1 MVDTTSLD
9 ARTTASSARSSIAR
23 PGLIGRGIFYL
34 LFALLAFD
42 LAVGSSDGS
51 EGPVERVA
59 SAPFGRFLLIA
70 VVVVLVA
77 LVAWKLLQAIVGDPV
92 EGSEPTDRVK
102 YSLKALAY
110 GAVAVS
116 AIAILVAN
124 WSSGGSSSTSSS
136 SGNSEEQATATVL
149 EWPAGQW
156 LVVGAG
162 LGIIAFA
169 LYELYQYT
177 IESGFMARIDQS
189 SLHGSARDAV
199 EWSGRIG
206 YAGKAAI
213 TAVVGIFLVIAGWQH
228 DPDDA
233 TGLSGALRDL
243 RDSSWGPAL
252 LAFVGIGLL
261 LFAVFSF
268 VEAAYRRST

>member
-9 ARTTASSARSSIAR
+9 AHASTVRSSIGR
-23 PGLIGRGIFYL
+23 PGLIGRGVFYL

-42 LAVGSSDGS
+42 LAIGSSDES
-51 EGPVERVA
+51 EGAVERVA
-59 SAPFGRFLLIA
+59 GAPFGRFLLIA

-77 LVAWKLLQAIVGDPV
+77 LVAWKLMQAIVGDPV
-92 EGSEPTDRVK
+92 EGSDPSDRVK
-102 YSLKALAY
+102 YALKAVAY
-110 GAVAVS
+110 GTLATSSVAL
-116 AIAILVAN
+116 LVAN
-124 WSSGGSSSTSSS
+124 WSSGRSASTTS
-136 SGNSEEQATATVL
+136 SGNSKQEVTSTVL
-149 EWPAGQW
+149 EWPAGRW

-162 LGIIAFA
+162 LAFIAFA
-169 LYELYQYT
+169 LYELYEYA
-177 IESGFMARIDQS
+177 IESRFMSRLDQS
-189 SLHGSARDAV
+189 LLDGSSRDAV
-199 EWSGRIG
+199 EWTGRIG

-243 RDSSWGPAL
+243 RESSWGPTL
-252 LAFVGIGLL
+252 VLIVGAGLL